1 MRQTVAGKLACI
13 ATALRRYTET
23 RQYQT
28 YTQNEEPEMK
38 RQKIGL
44 TLIALLAALAAGVS
58 IFAAESIEQK
68 SASASDYAKPSVD
81 LSGIEAPKDAPAEK
95 YSFSLQAAGT
105 QTYTCQLK
113 DGKPVWA
120 GRPDADLYE
129 NGVKVGRHSGTPAGP
144 FWETLDGS
152 SRVTG
157 TPDAAKRKAK
167 AAPGNSVDTIDWLW
181 VPAVQ
186 QSGDKFGKVISIQ
199 RVSTVGGSKKFSGAC
214 DLTKDAKP
222 VSVFYSATYYFNI
235 AR

>member
-1 MRQTVAGKLACI
+1 
-13 ATALRRYTET
+13 
-23 RQYQT
+23 
-28 YTQNEEPEMK
+28 MK

-44 TLIALLAALAAGVS
+44 TLIALLASLTVGFS
-58 IFAAESIEQK
+58 IFAAENFEQK
-68 SASASDYAKPSVD
+68 SASDYAKPLVD
-81 LSGIEAPKDAPAEK
+81 LSGIEAPKDAPPEK

-105 QTYTCQLK
+105 QTYSCGLNK
-113 DGKPVWA
+113 ESKPVWS

-157 TPDAAKRKAK
+157 MPDATKRKSK
-167 AAPGNSVDTIDWLW
+167 AASGNSLDTIDWLW

-186 QSGDKFGKVISIQ
+186 QSGDKFAKVISIQ
-199 RVSTVGGSKKFSGAC
+199 RVSTVGGNKRFSGAC
-214 DLTKDAKP
+214 DPTKDSKP
-222 VSVFYSATYYFNI
+222 VSVFYSATYYFNV